1 MDPNVHSDFSLTA
14 CRKTKTFGPAQYLPS
29 DWYKYYNFTVQLYT
43 QQKVFSLPQPS
54 VSRAFPAL
62 YLSACP
68 SVINILLCCLD
79 SLF

>member
-1 MDPNVHSDFSLTA
+1 MFIQIFSLTA
-14 CRKTKTFGPAQYLPS
+14 CRKTQTFEYWPAQYLPS

-54 VSRAFPAL
+54 VGRAYPAL
-62 YLSACP
+62 YLSACL
-68 SVINILLCCLD
+68 SVVNILLCCLD